1 MFADAAA
8 AMWAMACLFSS
19 LFPFVIIMTACSFG
33 LDEKRRVWES
43 YGATICTCGDFQT
56 PAPCTKS
63 DNSLVCRKK
72 RNVTYYMFYRHRY
85 KIMCLSTLKN
95 YMSSLF
101 RQWNNVFYVEGILEN
116 HIQFYLNAPL
126 RGGWI
131 WTILISIQWIQHRIF
146 MGADKS
152 VRLFGKNQRIV
163 RHATADPVVIRR
175 STWPHPYSLI
185 SNSR

>member
-1 MFADAAA
+1 
-8 AMWAMACLFSS
+8 MWATACLFTS
-19 LFPFVIIMTACSFG
+19 LFPFVIIMTTCSFG

-116 HIQFYLNAPL
+116 HIQFYFTFAAMETL
-126 RGGWI
+126 RSEVDESEQFWFQYSGCKSE
-131 WTILISIQWIQHRIF
+131 ILWVMINPPVCLV
-146 MGADKS
+146 KS
-152 VRLFGKNQRIV
+152 PSKFIDFERTLAHELTLLFFE
-163 RHATADPVVIRR
+163 
-175 STWPHPYSLI
+175 
-185 SNSR
+185 